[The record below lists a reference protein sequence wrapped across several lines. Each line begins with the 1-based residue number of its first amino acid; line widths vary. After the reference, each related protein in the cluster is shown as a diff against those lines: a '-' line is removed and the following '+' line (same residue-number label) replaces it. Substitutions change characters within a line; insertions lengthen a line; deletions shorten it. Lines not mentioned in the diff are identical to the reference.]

1 MKGIA
6 AITGTGCVTAAG
18 AGADRAWEALL
29 RGQVLGHVH
38 PAEGEM
44 PGHLAARAPENAAL
58 EQGMTGLSYPRP
70 ARTTIMSMAAAQ
82 ECWRNAG
89 AEGNIDQDR
98 TGCSMSRNFG
108 QHDVVAQYNSVLWK
122 KGPAS
127 VSGLQF
133 VQTIGNTVLG
143 KISLDFHLRGPS
155 ILNFGAPILG
165 VALENLRDGEAD
177 GVLAGGV
184 DELSLY
190 ALTRVALGGLA
201 VTSGDPSG
209 PYDAHRHGL
218 LPGEGVAFLMLEN
231 PETARAR
238 GARALGYLRGHA
250 AVTDRSNSSFDRNP
264 DDIAECMRRALRDA
278 EIAPGDVALIC
289 GAGTRLTCLDRAELQ
304 AIEKVFPAPPPL
316 YSCKGALGETWG
328 ASAYVSSI
336 SALRALA
343 AGVAPPTAGTTE
355 VEAGFRVPVVLGRP
369 APIGKGAAMVLSFD
383 MSGQN
388 TAYIFTAE
396 P

>member
-6 AITGTGCVTAAG
+6 AVTGTGCVTVAG
-18 AGADRAWEALL
+18 AGAGLAWDALL
-29 RGQVLGHVH
+29 RGEVLGQVH
-38 PAEGEM
+38 PAEGDM
-44 PGHLAARAPENAAL
+44 PEHRTARAPGNAAL
-58 EQGMTGLSYPRP
+58 EPGLTGLSYPRP
-70 ARTTIMSMAAAQ
+70 SRTTIMSMAAAQ

-89 AEGNIDQDR
+89 AEGKIDQDR

-108 QHDVVAQYNSVLWK
+108 QHDVVAQYNRVLWD

-143 KISLDFHLRGPS
+143 KISLDFHLRGPG

-165 VALENLRDGEAD
+165 VALENLRDGDAD

-190 ALTRVALGGLA
+190 ALTRVCLGGLA

-209 PYDAHRHGL
+209 PYDARRHGL
-218 LPGEGVAFLMLEN
+218 LPGEGAAFLMLEK

-238 GARALGYLRGHA
+238 GAQALGYLRGHA
-250 AVTDRSNSSFDRNP
+250 AVTDRSNSSFDRNA
-264 DDIAECMRRALRDA
+264 DDIAECMRRAMQDA
-278 EIAPGDVALIC
+278 EIGSGDIALIC
-289 GAGTRLTCLDRAELQ
+289 GAGTRLACVDRAELQ
-304 AIEKVFPAPPPL
+304 AIEKVFSAPPPL

-328 ASAYVSSI
+328 ASAYVSAI
-336 SALRALA
+336 SVVRALA
-343 AGVAPPTAGTTE
+343 AGVAPPTAGTAE
-355 VEAGFRVPVVLGRP
+355 VEAGFRVPVVMDRP
-369 APIGKGAAMVLSFD
+369 APIGKGAAIVLSFD

-388 TAYIFTAE
+388 SAYIFTAE